1 MLRGVVQHY
10 YVMCSLKL
18 RKCVVVGK
26 SCIGELARRGSS
38 KLFKSNV
45 KIDGSTSIRPHIF
58 GLWVIIMALPFFS
71 SFFCISWPQKFFFSL
86 LLVFEAQLSSLA
98 LMSFQ

>member
-1 MLRGVVQHY
+1 MLRGVVVV

-71 SFFCISWPQKFFFSL
+71 GFLLYIMAAKVL
-86 LLVFEAQLSSLA
+86 LLSSSLFSK
-98 LMSFQ
+98 LSLVVLL